1 MKNFKK
7 EQRVGLRTG
16 MANVSTYNCLNP
28 DNTELVMRNSEWVNP
43 NMPDFKQENKQVV
56 KTIVQVNR
64 EKVRQM
70 KVVKEVEGKSS
81 NSLLDR
87 AILIN
92 YIVCNTYRSKS
103 TF

>member
-43 NMPDFKQENKQVV
+43 NMPNFKQENKQFV

-70 KVVKEVEGKSS
+70 KVVKQVEGKSS
-81 NSLLDR
+81 DSR
-87 AILIN
+87 F
-92 YIVCNTYRSKS
+92 RKS
-103 TF
+103 HSHQS